1 MSFTSEIKEELTK
14 LNSLKDEKKDFLRRV
29 FLLDGYIANP
39 EKEYHLEILTDEKSL
54 ADIICEILK
63 EYNINAKVIEKK
75 YKFATY
81 VKEADRIALFLN
93 IIGAHNSLFK
103 FEDAKVVHEMNNQ
116 INRVV
121 NCETANL
128 SKIVNTAV
136 RQVEAIKKI
145 KNKLGFNDLPDN
157 LKEIAKVRLENPEV
171 SLMEI
176 GKLLNP
182 PLGKSGV
189 NHRLKK
195 LEEIAE
201 SLWRVY
207 PNYM

>member
-1 MSFTSEIKEELTK
+1 MAMSFSSEIKEELTK

-54 ADIICEILK
+54 ADVICEILK
-63 EYNINAKVIEKK
+63 EYGINAKVIEKK

-81 VKEADRIALFLN
+81 VKEADSIALFLN

-145 KNKLGFNDLPDN
+145 KSKLGFNNLPDN
-157 LKEIAKVRLENPEV
+157 LREIAEVRLKNPEV
-171 SLMEI
+171 SLLEL

-201 SLWRVY
+201 DL
-207 PNYM
+207 

>member
-1 MSFTSEIKEELTK
+1 MSFTSEIKSELIE
-14 LNSLKDEKKDFLRRV
+14 LKNDKNNKKDFLRRV

-39 EKEYHLEILTDEKSL
+39 EKEYHMEILTDERDL
-54 ADIICEILK
+54 ANIICELLVEFGIS
-63 EYNINAKVIEKK
+63 AKVIEKK

-81 VKEADRIALFLN
+81 VKEAESIALFLN
-93 IIGAHNSLFK
+93 IIGAHKALFK
-103 FEDAKVVHEMNNQ
+103 FEDIKVTHEMNNQ

-145 KNKLGFNDLPDN
+145 KEKKGFKSLPEN
-157 LKEIAKVRLENPEV
+157 LREVAELRLENPEA
-171 SLMEI
+171 SLADL
-176 GKLLNP
+176 GKLLEK

-201 SLWRVY
+201 GL
-207 PNYM
+207 

>member
-1 MSFTSEIKEELTK
+1 MSFSSEIKEELTK

-54 ADIICEILK
+54 ADVICEILK
-63 EYNINAKVIEKK
+63 EYGINAKVIEKK

-81 VKEADRIALFLN
+81 VKEADSIALFLN

-145 KNKLGFNDLPDN
+145 KSKLGFNNLPDN
-157 LKEIAKVRLENPEV
+157 LREIAEVRLKNPEV
-171 SLMEI
+171 SLLEL

-201 SLWRVY
+201 DL
-207 PNYM
+207 